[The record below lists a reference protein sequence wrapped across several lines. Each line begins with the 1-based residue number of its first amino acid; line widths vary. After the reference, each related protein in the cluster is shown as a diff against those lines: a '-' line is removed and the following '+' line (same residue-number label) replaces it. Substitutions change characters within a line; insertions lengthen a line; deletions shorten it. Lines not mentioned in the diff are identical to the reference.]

1 MPRYQYKCAVCEFT
15 KTYFH
20 SISDTIETCESCGQ
34 ETMEKVFTNK
44 FFTFN
49 KKGTKPEKIGN
60 LTKKY
65 IEENKEILENEKQKA
80 KEEIYEPS

>member
-1 MPRYQYKCAVCEFT
+1 MPRYQYRCSNCEFT

-20 SISDTIETCESCGQ
+20 SINETIEICEECKQ
-34 ETMEKVFTNK
+34 ETMQKVFTNK

-49 KKGTKPEKIGN
+49 KKSPKSEKIGS